1 MPAYA
6 IREWRQE
13 EKPKA
18 LPEQIIETIDSCED
32 VAKTAKSRLKKFL
45 AEMGIQDILEM
56 DYPLRKAYQN
66 YLFSACQIQSADRYL
81 LAYDRTKQADI
92 RRRMKTLAGKNQ
104 CRWRLEE
111 TILFLPYHP
120 DQELAMEL
128 DSVRNRSNMVW
139 DFTKPCAWHVKEQ
152 VFTTLN
158 EILSITKNSI
168 QRRQRLTGLQ
178 YLYDFCTEQAIQD
191 IEDMDLAQEQMFD
204 AYLTEHAPSETYK
217 HQMLVILN
225 LCRKIV
231 FLHNAQ
237 INWQANIWYLDG
249 LRIAEHRLNR
259 SSSVASVSFTEISH
273 KENRRYA
280 KEYLRR
286 ANAVCPVAAV
296 QNRYSMMVRHYER
309 LFPVLEALGV
319 GLVAFSPMA
328 NGFLTGQYGRGAY
341 FDPKTDYRAAMPQ
354 FTDEAVKQNAGLLR
368 LLYDMAAEKDATPA
382 QISLAWMLCK
392 HPWIVPIPGTRKEER
407 MKENAGAADVKLS
420 LREVQALD
428 DALAQMNISAVFGGT
443 PVA

>member
-1 MPAYA
+1 METRRLGQALTVSSVGLGCMGFSHAYGAPTEEKEA
-6 IREWRQE
+6 IRLLRRAFDFGYTFFDTAEVYGTQEDPHINEKLVGKAFSPIRDKVVIATKFGLRFDYEDGKVPVPLIADSRPEVIRQSVE
-13 EKPKA
+13 G
-18 LPEQIIETIDSCED
+18 S
-32 VAKTAKSRLKKFL
+32 LK
-45 AEMGIQDILEM
+45 
-56 DYPLRKAYQN
+56 
-66 YLFSACQIQSADRYL
+66 
-81 LAYDRTKQADI
+81 
-92 RRRMKTLAGKNQ
+92 
-104 CRWRLEE
+104 RLETDHIDLYFQHRIDPKVE
-111 TILFLPYHP
+111 PEAVAQVMKDLM
-120 DQELAMEL
+120 QE
-128 DSVRNRSNMVW
+128 
-139 DFTKPCAWHVKEQ
+139 
-152 VFTTLN
+152 
-158 EILSITKNSI
+158 
-168 QRRQRLTGLQ
+168 G
-178 YLYDFCTEQAIQD
+178 
-191 IEDMDLAQEQMFD
+191 
-204 AYLTEHAPSETYK
+204 
-217 HQMLVILN
+217 
-225 LCRKIV
+225 KIV
-231 FLHNAQ
+231 HWG
-237 INWQANIWYLDG
+237 ISEANED
-249 LRIAEHRLNR
+249 
-259 SSSVASVSFTEISH
+259 
-273 KENRRYA
+273 
-280 KEYLRR
+280 YLRR

-309 LFPVLEALGV
+309 LFPVLEAVGV